1 MTIDIVDLTDPEY
14 SDLNAV
20 QVAMVREAQEKKNEI
35 LAEAQREKEEYRS
48 MLVANNTARNTF
60 FALTSARVDAEAQAK
75 IAAVKDDLDF
85 QLAYEA
91 LGSEGNE
98 SGPYRYPENPNYNLT
113 PSQRFLVV
121 RNYYMQSTDDADA
134 RLAAFTADT
143 LARAYLGEFYTKLY
157 DLLEMYT

>member
-60 FALTSARVDAEAQAK
+60 FALTSARVDVSAK
-75 IAAVKDDLDF
+75 KATSYSL
-85 QLAYEA
+85 
-91 LGSEGNE
+91 N
-98 SGPYRYPENPNYNLT
+98 
-113 PSQRFLVV
+113 
-121 RNYYMQSTDDADA
+121 
-134 RLAAFTADT
+134 
-143 LARAYLGEFYTKLY
+143 TK
-157 DLLEMYT
+157 